1 MPARILRAGI
11 SKHVNLLQIFLQQI
25 HFVKF
30 LPREVEIVAAEV
42 SVSCGSLVDWAAQVE
57 HLDDAGWTQVEVLTD
72 DID

>member
-11 SKHVNLLQIFLQQI
+11 SKHVNLLQIF